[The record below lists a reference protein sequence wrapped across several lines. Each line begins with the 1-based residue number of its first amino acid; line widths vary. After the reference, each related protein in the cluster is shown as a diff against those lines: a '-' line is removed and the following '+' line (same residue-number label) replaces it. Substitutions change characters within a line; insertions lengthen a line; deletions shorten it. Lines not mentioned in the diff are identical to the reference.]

1 MAYYRIQ
8 KQKQKKYDDHQSF
21 SILLLSLLLH
31 YHISKLKAG
40 IRLEPGNPENSDFPG
55 FFSRFW
61 AIFSAIFPVAFFE
74 NFVIRVIRV
83 RARY

>member
-1 MAYYRIQ
+1 MGYISCYGVSSSASRHTSGTG
-8 KQKQKKYDDHQSF
+8 KPGKKNF
-21 SILLLSLLLH
+21 S
-31 YHISKLKAG
+31 
-40 IRLEPGNPENSDFPG
+40 R

-83 RARY
+83 RVRY